1 MKKIFLLIAMAGALM
16 LAVSCSNDDEPK
28 RGDGVFTVNTLMV
41 NHMYN
46 TVTGEVMGL
55 GKAYNKLV
63 LDTVKHTASLEL
75 GYNDSGQSMT
85 LSDLTA
91 TAKRLGF
98 YELRSPS
105 NSQFSGYVDFNEG
118 AMRYIY
124 TTPGGVRVISTIG
137 SIFFL
142 KTNNSIVY
150 DDTTQSTQMENVMY
164 QFTVNPGM
172 DNAIVKVMDIVHAK
186 DLKSFHTI
194 TSMNVPYT
202 LTPNGFKF
210 SGENLATT
218 AQYVATIDST
228 LTRYRTTTD
237 YPFITF
243 DADVDLVNDHL
254 DAVFMMGPSATV
266 TASGRTYPDYT
277 AY

>member
-1 MKKIFLLIAMAGALM
+1 
-16 LAVSCSNDDEPK
+16 
-28 RGDGVFTVNTLMV
+28 
-41 NHMYN
+41 
-46 TVTGEVMGL
+46 MGL
-55 GKAYNKLV
+55 
-63 LDTVKHTASLEL
+63 
-75 GYNDSGQSMT
+75 
-85 LSDLTA
+85 
-91 TAKRLGF
+91 
-98 YELRSPS
+98 
-105 NSQFSGYVDFNEG
+105 
-118 AMRYIY
+118 
-124 TTPGGVRVISTIG
+124 
-137 SIFFL
+137 
-142 KTNNSIVY
+142 
-150 DDTTQSTQMENVMY
+150 TTQR
-164 QFTVNPGM
+164 FTVNPGM

-266 TASGRTYPDYT
+266 TATGRTYPDYT